1 MTYMDMDI
9 QIQLHS
15 NCKIKTKIRTRS
27 NFQNCME
34 LESHKGASYET
45 TLKSIFGYGINE
57 HAQGLIPNSFEN
69 WN

>member
-1 MTYMDMDI
+1 
-9 QIQLHS
+9 
-15 NCKIKTKIRTRS
+15 
-27 NFQNCME
+27 ME